1 MLTTI
6 GANSYGQ
13 LSLGDTEDR
22 TLPVRSTSHVSEVK
36 QISGGGGHTVVLT
49 CNGECFLCGNN
60 NKGQLGMILDESLCL
75 KQLSL
80 PTTVMKVSCGWE
92 HTLALTNNGDVFA
105 WGSNSHGQA
114 GLELDSSSPV
124 KVEGFNGHP
133 VRDVAAGIRHSLAV
147 TDDGNVWTWGA
158 EREVSWDGWKICRAD
173 RGGLISRGL
182 LSCLFVYYATL
193 HTASSQITI
202 RSRQT
207 WQVSEE
213 LKCRSV
219 AAGAYHSLA
228 ITVHNRLF
236 GWGDNKRGQLA
247 IEPDKTAG
255 TLMFSKPKEI
265 SWNSEKST
273 EVISC
278 VASGWTHV
286 LILLDGGDVYSW
298 GRNVYCQL
306 GRPSESDQTDGSRR
320 MDMCWKPA
328 KVPHLPKI
336 DHIACGS
343 EHNIALTA
351 NGEVYCWGWNEH
363 GMCADGTEEDVQV
376 PKQVATLDK
385 FKTHVIGSG
394 AGHCMVACS

>member
-1 MLTTI
+1 MSASRGTEWPI
-6 GANSYGQ
+6 IFSWGANSYGQ

-49 CNGECFLCGNN
+49 Y
-60 NKGQLGMILDESLCL
+60 
-75 KQLSL
+75 
-80 PTTVMKVSCGWE
+80 
-92 HTLALTNNGDVFA
+92 
-105 WGSNSHGQA
+105 
-114 GLELDSSSPV
+114 SSGPV

-147 TDDGNVWTWGA
+147 TDDGNVWTWGCGK
-158 EREVSWDGWKICRAD
+158 RGQLGWLENLQSGQRWSHKPR
-173 RGGLISRGL
+173 
-182 LSCLFVYYATL
+182 T
-193 HTASSQITI
+193 
-202 RSRQT
+202 
-207 WQVSEE
+207 VSEE
-213 LKCRSV
+213 MKCRSV

-255 TLMFSKPKEI
+255 TLMFSKPREI

-306 GRPSESDQTDGSRR
+306 GRPSECDQTDGSRR
-320 MDMCWKPA
+320 RDMCWKPA

-343 EHNIALTA
+343 EHNIVLTA

-385 FKTHVIGSG
+385 FKTHVIGTG